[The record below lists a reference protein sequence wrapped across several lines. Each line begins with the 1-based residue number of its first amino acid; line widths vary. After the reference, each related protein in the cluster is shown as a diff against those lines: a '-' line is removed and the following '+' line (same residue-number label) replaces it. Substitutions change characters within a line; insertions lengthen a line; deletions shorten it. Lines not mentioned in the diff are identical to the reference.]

1 MAIRFTHFYDLT
13 YKLACLSGGVLVTL
27 STAEIADPFPPP
39 STICGVRLD
48 LRLYRV

>member
-27 STAEIADPFPPP
+27 STAEIADPFPPHQRYVG
-39 STICGVRLD
+39 SDSI
-48 LRLYRV
+48 